1 MGYEGYTVDVW
12 SLGVLLYAMLC
23 GTVPFKAPTMKDLHK
38 LILKGKY
45 SVLDHVSPQARN
57 LIAGMLNLIPK
68 NRLTLKEIINHPW
81 FTTPYKAE
89 ELNLPPRFVGKPDS
103 DISRHSLLE
112 DRVQIQKP
120 IRDAV
125 VALGFPGE
133 HINKSLQAA
142 DLNHATSS
150 YYLFHAIQ
158 SSQQSS

>member
-1 MGYEGYTVDVW
+1 M
-12 SLGVLLYAMLC
+12 
-23 GTVPFKAPTMKDLHK
+23 
-38 LILKGKY
+38 
-45 SVLDHVSPQARN
+45 
-57 LIAGMLNLIPK
+57 AGMLNLIPK

-112 DRVQIQKP
+112 DRCSVQKP

-125 VALGFPGE
+125 VALGFPSD

-142 DLNHATSS
+142 DLNHATAS
-150 YYLFHAIQ
+150 YYLFHEQ
-158 SSQQSS
+158 SSTQQTS